1 MNQNKKPSNFKLAQT
16 GRIVSLLLGSIFTCV
31 SVAIAPTFAA
41 PAGSTNN
48 KLVASAPLANVLKGS
63 NNTSP
68 ATPAT
73 DKIAQA
79 SDVAG
84 NWAEPFIKALVA
96 KDIIKGYP
104 DGTFKPD
111 QPVTRAEFAA
121 LLNRAFDLKEVR
133 AARKFKDVPKKFW
146 AAEVIQ
152 KAYKGGFLSGYPNGT
167 FAPKQNIIRIQSL
180 VSLVNGSKRSEERR
194 VGKEC

>member
-1 MNQNKKPSNFKLAQT
+1 MNQNKQPSNFKIAQT

-31 SVAIAPTFAA
+31 SMAIAPAFAGPTA
-41 PAGSTNN
+41 STND
-48 KLVASAPLANVLKGS
+48 KLAASAPLADVLKGNS
-63 NNTSP
+63 NTAP

-73 DKIAQA
+73 DKVAQA
-79 SDVAG
+79 SDVGG

-121 LLNRAFDLKEVR
+121 LLNKAFELKDVR
-133 AARKFKDVPKKFW
+133 AARKFKDVPKKYW

-152 KAYKGGFLSGYPNGT
+152 KAYRGGFLSGYPNGT
-167 FAPKQNIIRIQSL
+167 FEIGRAH
-180 VSLVNGSKRSEERR
+180 V
-194 VGKEC
+194 